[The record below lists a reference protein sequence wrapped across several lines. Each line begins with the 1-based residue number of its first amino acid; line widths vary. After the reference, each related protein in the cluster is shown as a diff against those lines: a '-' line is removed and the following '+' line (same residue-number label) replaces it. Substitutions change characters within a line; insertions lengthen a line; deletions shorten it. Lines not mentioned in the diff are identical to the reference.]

1 MRRSLLPS
9 VFCLLTG
16 LIVVFVQYPSARPQ
30 MVNSLGKV
38 FPADAAP
45 MARQVYHFMADEPTS
60 LDVSA
65 NLYVGEWNEFL
76 FEQLVARD
84 ENQNIIPAAA
94 DHWEMA
100 ADGMTWTFYLR
111 KTGKWSDGRPVTAH
125 DFVYTYRRSLSFEI
139 ANPYAAFY
147 YDIKG
152 AKPYNQTPGVD
163 PALLGVRALNDYT
176 LVIETEHPTPYL
188 GLILSAPTSMPVPRW
203 QVEKYGKKWTEAGNC
218 VSNSSYQLSEWQHG
232 SHMDFTLNT
241 YYDGPLKGYVEE
253 IHRTFRHPSGANL
266 LPYEN
271 NEVGRAAVQ
280 ANELRRVLNDPVLSK
295 ELDSNLAD
303 GTWYVFFGTRKPPF
317 NDPRVR
323 QAVSRAINREAI
335 CRAILGGAAVPAY
348 SMLPRTF
355 EAYDDYNAYQDYNP
369 VEAKR
374 LMAKAGYPN
383 GRGFPTVE
391 MWLRQASPE
400 TKLAAEAIQAMLL
413 EHLGM
418 RITFRSAD
426 YPVFTDAMFKWTIQL
441 GLVPFFADFRDPK
454 NMLDM
459 IWRPGESG
467 RARHDFN
474 NPEFSRLLDAADNE
488 PEVTKRNDIY
498 RQAERILVTEI
509 GAAFVYHPIQNTLF
523 KPWIKGLKTNKFGG
537 KTFVVT
543 DLYIGNEIL
552 DN

>member
-1 MRRSLLPS
+1 MRRSLPLS
-9 VFCLLTG
+9 VFCLLTAI
-16 LIVVFVQYPSARPQ
+16 IVVFVQYPSARPQ

-45 MARQVYHFMADEPTS
+45 MAQQVYHFMADEPTS

-94 DHWEMA
+94 DDWEMA
-100 ADGMTWTFYLR
+100 PDGMAWTFYLR

-152 AKPYNQTPGVD
+152 AKLYNQTPGVD
-163 PALLGVRALNDYT
+163 PAILGVRALNDYT
-176 LVIETEHPTPYL
+176 LVIETEHPAPYL
-188 GLILSAPTSMPVPRW
+188 GLILSVPTSMPVPRW
-203 QVEKYGKKWTEAGNC
+203 QVEKYGKKWTEADNC

-232 SHMDFTLNT
+232 SHMDFTLNP

-271 NEVGRAAVQ
+271 NEVGRATVQ
-280 ANELRRVLNDPVLSK
+280 ANELRRVLTDPVLSK

-355 EAYDDYNAYQDYNP
+355 EAYDDYNAHQDYNP
-369 VEAKR
+369 AEAKR
-374 LMAKAGYPN
+374 LMAEAGYPN

-474 NPEFSRLLDAADNE
+474 NPEFLRLLDAADNE
-488 PEVTKRNDIY
+488 PEVTKRNEIY
-498 RQAERILVTEI
+498 RQAERI
-509 GAAFVYHPIQNTLF
+509 
-523 KPWIKGLKTNKFGG
+523 
-537 KTFVVT
+537 
-543 DLYIGNEIL
+543 
-552 DN
+552 